1 MHIKE
6 KEKEKKKTVSSN
18 LETIKSPSDKNAKL
32 NRVLKNISA
41 GKQKRPA
48 NRKRVGP
55 VRKNMQLRKKKPEK
69 KS

>member
-48 NRKRVGP
+48 NKKRVGP
-55 VRKNMQLRKKKPEK
+55 V
-69 KS
+69 